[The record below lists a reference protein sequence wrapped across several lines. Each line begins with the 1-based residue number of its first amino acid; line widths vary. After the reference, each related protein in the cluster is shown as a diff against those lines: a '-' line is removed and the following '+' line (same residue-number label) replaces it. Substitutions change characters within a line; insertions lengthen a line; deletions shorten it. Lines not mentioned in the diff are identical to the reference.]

1 MTPGLETGLALALAS
16 AAALNA
22 GFLLQ
27 HGAAARA
34 PELSLGRPL
43 AAGRALLASGRWIA
57 GFAIG
62 LGGWALYVAALV
74 FAPLSLVQTVAA
86 GSIGLLV
93 VLAAAA
99 RRQLPVRRERAGAL
113 VATIGLVALAA
124 SAGESSGAV
133 DRAPAAPQLV
143 ALALAGAVVATIA
156 LRRRSAA
163 LGGLAAGLCYGIGDV
178 FSKALLVE
186 LPQHPTPAALI
197 GSPLLYAT
205 AGAHGAGFALLQR
218 SFQHGGAVT
227 SLAPM
232 TAATNLVPIA
242 AGVLLLGEHLPAG
255 TLAVA
260 LRVGAFAAAVAGA
273 SILALRG
280 APEIAPEPPAGWL
293 PSTLPTAVG

>member
-1 MTPGLETGLALALAS
+1 MTSGLETGLGLALLSALALDT
-16 AAALNA
+16 

-27 HGAAARA
+27 HGAVARA
-34 PELSLGRPL
+34 PELSLRRPR
-43 AAGRALLASGRWIA
+43 AAGRALLASGRWTS
-57 GFAIG
+57 GFTLGLIG
-62 LGGWALYVAALV
+62 WGLYFAALA

-99 RRQLPVRRERAGAL
+99 RRQLPVGRERAGAM

-124 SAGESSGAV
+124 SAGRAPVAV
-133 DRAPAAPQLV
+133 DRAPGGTQLA
-143 ALALAGAVVATIA
+143 ALALAGAVVAVIA
-156 LRRRSAA
+156 LRSRSAA

-186 LPQHPTPAALI
+186 LPQHPTVTALI
-197 GSPLLYAT
+197 GTPLLYAT

-218 SFQHGGAVT
+218 SFQHGGAVA

-232 TAATNLVPIA
+232 TAATNIVPIA
-242 AGVLLLGEHLPAG
+242 AGVLLLGEHVPAG

-260 LRVGAFAAAVAGA
+260 LRIGAFAAAVAGA

-280 APEIAPEPPAGWL
+280 APEHAPEPATAWL
-293 PSTLPTAVG
+293 QSTLPTAAG